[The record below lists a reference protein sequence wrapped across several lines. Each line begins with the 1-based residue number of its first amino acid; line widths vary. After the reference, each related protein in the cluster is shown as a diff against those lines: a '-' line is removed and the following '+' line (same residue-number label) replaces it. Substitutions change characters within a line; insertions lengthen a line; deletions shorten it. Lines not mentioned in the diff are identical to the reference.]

1 MASPRIDYK
10 AEIERLSGIKAYP
23 IVVPDKATYPCIQ
36 INMSGGKRDRD
47 SSLIT
52 GRISNFRLSI
62 TILSTTA
69 TEAYG
74 IEELLKIGLDESP
87 LKTENSNTLIM
98 YFDNSVEL
106 YNSQQA
112 LFEITIDFI
121 TKKLN

>member
-36 INMSGGKRDRD
+36 IKMSGGKRDRD

-98 YFDNSVEL
+98 YFDMSH
-106 YNSQQA
+106 
-112 LFEITIDFI
+112 I
-121 TKKLN
+121 